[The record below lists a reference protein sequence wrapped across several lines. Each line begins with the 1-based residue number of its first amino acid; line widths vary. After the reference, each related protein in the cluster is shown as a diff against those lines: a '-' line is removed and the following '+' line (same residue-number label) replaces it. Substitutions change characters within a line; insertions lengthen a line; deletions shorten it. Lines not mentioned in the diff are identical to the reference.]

1 MAFFNF
7 CFGAMVERYREG
19 SVLDYAIS
27 LVERI
32 YMKVWAKMVAD
43 FVYSCY
49 TLPFFSSR
57 DVLDNQ
63 MIEYIRQYM
72 VMMMIFLLFFC
83 FGR

>member
-19 SVLDYAIS
+19 SVLDYAIC

-32 YMKVWAKMVAD
+32 YVKVLANMVAD

-63 MIEYIRQYM
+63 MMEYIRQYM
-72 VMMMIFLLFFC
+72 VMMMFLLFFC

>member
-1 MAFFNF
+1 
-7 CFGAMVERYREG
+7 
-19 SVLDYAIS
+19 
-27 LVERI
+27 
-32 YMKVWAKMVAD
+32 MKVWAKMVAD

-72 VMMMIFLLFFC
+72 VMMMMFLCFFVLDDDYSPGMFC
-83 FGR
+83 NTTLLPSTLAWI